1 MMMMMR
7 RMSYKQQLAILLL
20 VAVAA
25 VLLPANSAYGHGLGL
40 DKISSID
47 IQGKEISISVE
58 MPLSFKNGG
67 DQITITATEDQTGQ
81 NAKNVTFLIGLFH
94 DNTMV
99 FRNYFFAE
107 NGVLPLQISSQ
118 TEHDG
123 FTINGRQDSLLGAYH
138 GTESSP
144 IEVAGPVFEEGGLY
158 TFEIEVRG
166 IDEPTNIIEDS
177 GIHVADLS
185 VASTSSYVEKD
196 SEDNDVEF
204 RMKSYFDKI
213 STFDYNPETKLA
225 TFEMPFDWS
234 ESKMSH
240 IPVVHEEVH
249 FPKDFVEF
257 LSPSYTGHANG
268 IELFRDSVTIDD
280 YTEDDERIVHF
291 VLLQD
296 HLRIIK
302 NEMKKSGEPLPENIV
317 FTLATNEKASFPLI
331 AYTKS
336 EDFQINLAWDPV
348 GVVPGENTNF
358 VFTVRDGS
366 TGEPLRNSE
375 YTFVILQHGQEI
387 HRVSGIAQ
395 VGGEFEKFT
404 FDPTQTGPTIIK
416 FENIRGTGQETE
428 FGIVIAAT
436 ALSNNSTDTVSHAS
450 ETVAVAAARGEN
462 NTTDDKGGGGCL
474 IATAAYGTELAF
486 QVQFLREIRD
496 NAVMGTTSG
505 MAFMTGFNQL
515 YYSFSPTIADWQREN
530 PVFQDAVRAF
540 ITPMVSTLSIMTLA
554 GSGSEAEIFGL
565 GISVI
570 ALNLGMYVAAP
581 AVAFWQ
587 IKKLF

>member
-1 MMMMMR
+1 
-7 RMSYKQQLAILLL
+7 MSYKQFAILVLA
-20 VAVAA
+20 VAVFFP
-25 VLLPANSAYGHGLGL
+25 VNSVYGHGVGL

-58 MPLSFKNGG
+58 MPLSFENGE
-67 DQITITATEDQTGQ
+67 DQITITAIEDETKE

-94 DNTMV
+94 DNTMI

-107 NGVLPLQISSQ
+107 NGILPLKISSQ
-118 TEHDG
+118 SGYDN
-123 FTINGRQDSLLGAYH
+123 FVINGEQDSLLGAYH

-144 IEVAGPVFEEGGLY
+144 IEIAGPIFDEGGLY
-158 TFEIEVRG
+158 TFEIEVRT

-177 GIHVADLS
+177 GVHVADLS
-185 VASTSSYVEKD
+185 VASTFSYLEKD

-213 STFDYNPETKLA
+213 SAFEYNPETKLV

-257 LSPSYTGHANG
+257 LSPSYTGQANG
-268 IELFRDSVTIDD
+268 IELFKASVTIDD
-280 YTEDDERIVHF
+280 YTEEDERIVHF

-296 HLRIIK
+296 HLRFIK

-317 FTLATNEKASFPLI
+317 FTLATNEEISFPLT

-336 EDFQINLAWDPV
+336 EDFQINLSWDPV
-348 GVVPGENTNF
+348 EIIPGENTNF
-358 VFTVRDGS
+358 VFTVRDGP
-366 TGEPLRNSE
+366 TGEPLRNSD
-375 YTFVILQHGQEI
+375 YTFVILQRGQEI
-387 HRVSGIAQ
+387 HRTSGEAQ

-404 FDPTQTGPTIIK
+404 FDQTQTGPTIIK
-416 FENIRGTGQETE
+416 FENIRNTGQETE
-428 FGIVIAAT
+428 FGVVIAPT
-436 ALSNNSTDTVSHAS
+436 SISLNNSPNSIEDSSEMISNEDTNS
-450 ETVAVAAARGEN
+450 ENDQVETE
-462 NTTDDKGGGGCL
+462 GGGCL
-474 IATAAYGTELAF
+474 IATAAYGTELAP
-486 QVQFLREIRD
+486 QVQLLREVRD
-496 NAVMGTTSG
+496 NTVMSTSSG

-515 YYSFSPTIADWQREN
+515 YYSFSPTIADWEREN
-530 PVFQDAVRAF
+530 PMFQEAVRAF

-554 GSGSEAEIFGL
+554 DNGSEIEVLGL

-570 ALNLGMYVAAP
+570 ALNLGMYIAAP
-581 AVAFWQ
+581 AIVIWQ
-587 IKKLF
+587 IKKRF